1 MSGMC
6 VRVYMVV
13 LFAFI
18 FEKNYVY
25 MLKMFNICPGKSVF
39 TDLDIKLISII
50 TFIGITSIHTTQ
62 NVMVAP
68 SLQII

>member
-1 MSGMC
+1 
-6 VRVYMVV
+6 
-13 LFAFI
+13 
-18 FEKNYVY
+18 